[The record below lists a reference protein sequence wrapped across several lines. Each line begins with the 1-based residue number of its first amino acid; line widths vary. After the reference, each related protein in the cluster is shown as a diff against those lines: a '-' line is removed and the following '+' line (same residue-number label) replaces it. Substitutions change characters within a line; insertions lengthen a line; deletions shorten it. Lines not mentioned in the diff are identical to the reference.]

1 VSVDGDSLVD
11 AVPEPVNR
19 PPARVWWLAAAG
31 LALLAADASVAAVE
45 GLARRQYDL
54 L

>member
-1 VSVDGDSLVD
+1 
-11 AVPEPVNR
+11 
-19 PPARVWWLAAAG
+19 